1 MEFDTV
7 LEAKDFW
14 KSYGGMMGFDV
25 RQLYANK
32 CKLDNSVSSFR
43 LVCAKE
49 GQRRPDKRDHLTKQ
63 PRAETRTSCQVRM
76 SLKFARDIKKYV
88 ICDLELN
95 HNHILQIS
103 ETSHM
108 MPSQRKISE
117 VQALQIDLADEA
129 DIRPK
134 ETHELTNLQA
144 GGKDVLGYTKQDQK
158 NYLRSKRKRD
168 LAYGEAGS
176 LLKYFHRQLLDNPSF
191 QYAIQLDN
199 EEKITNIFWADAR
212 MVIDYAIFGDVITF
226 DTTYCTNK
234 ENRPLGVFCGFNHH
248 REIVIFG
255 AALLYDESKES
266 FIWLFES
273 FLEAHMQKK
282 PKTIFTDQ
290 DPAMAS
296 ALVEKMPETYH
307 GLCVWHIMQNAIRH
321 LGNKLK
327 DGSFILRDFKACI
340 YNSEDQFQF
349 QETWDALLQ
358 RYKVEDN
365 SWLKSI
371 YKVKEKW
378 AHCYMKKVYTIGM
391 RSTQLSESF
400 NSDLKDFMR
409 SNLDIIH
416 FLKQFELAV
425 GGKRYKELQAEYNA
439 RQKLPRL
446 KMIHSPLLKHAAQV
460 YTPNA
465 FDLFQNEFDWS
476 SAAYIIS
483 RIENNQMSE
492 YQVAIFDKDGEYT
505 VSGNVKD
512 MIISCSCG
520 MFETMGGI
528 FEITGF
534 LCCHCLKVLNVW
546 DVKQIPAQYIMKR
559 WTREAREMIV
569 HDSDGK
575 VVQSDT
581 RADATARYKNICFKA
596 IKLAARSSDFE
607 VTSNFVEQVIEETY
621 KKVDSFCRHN
631 QNDNVSNIL
640 NAKEIVNSCSDG
652 DALERLLE
660 NVKGLKKKEGRQGRK
675 RLKSWVE
682 KQSNKRMAST
692 NGVKLQHQI

>member
-1 MEFDTV
+1 
-7 LEAKDFW
+7 
-14 KSYGGMMGFDV
+14 MGFDV

-43 LVCAKE
+43 LVCAKK
-49 GQRRPDKRDHLTKQ
+49 GQRKPDKRDHLTKQ

-95 HNHILQIS
+95 HNHILQIP

-129 DIRPK
+129 GIRPK
-134 ETHELTNLQA
+134 KTHELTSLQA

-168 LAYGEAGS
+168 LAYGEA
-176 LLKYFHRQLLDNPSF
+176 
-191 QYAIQLDN
+191 
-199 EEKITNIFWADAR
+199 
-212 MVIDYAIFGDVITF
+212 
-226 DTTYCTNK
+226 
-234 ENRPLGVFCGFNHH
+234 
-248 REIVIFG
+248 
-255 AALLYDESKES
+255 
-266 FIWLFES
+266 
-273 FLEAHMQKK
+273 AHMQKK

-296 ALVEKMPETYH
+296 ALVEKLPETYH

-327 DGSFILRDFKACI
+327 DGSFILRDFKACM

-416 FLKQFELAV
+416 FLKQFERAV

-476 SAAYIIS
+476 SAAYIVS
-483 RIENNQMSE
+483 RTENNQMSE

-505 VSGNVKD
+505 VSGNQIRTQ
-512 MIISCSCG
+512 MI
-520 MFETMGGI
+520 
-528 FEITGF
+528 
-534 LCCHCLKVLNVW
+534 
-546 DVKQIPAQYIMKR
+546 
-559 WTREAREMIV
+559 
-569 HDSDGK
+569 
-575 VVQSDT
+575 VQSDT

-607 VTSNFVEQVIEETY
+607 VTSNFVEQVIEEAY
-621 KKVDSFCRHN
+621 KKAEIFT
-631 QNDNVSNIL
+631 SNI
-640 NAKEIVNSCSDG
+640 
-652 DALERLLE
+652 E
-660 NVKGLKKKEGRQGRK
+660 NQTILPLQ
-675 RLKSWVE
+675 SWNQV
-682 KQSNKRMAST
+682 T
-692 NGVKLQHQI
+692 TPNGVKLQHQI

>member
-1 MEFDTV
+1 
-7 LEAKDFW
+7 
-14 KSYGGMMGFDV
+14 
-25 RQLYANK
+25 
-32 CKLDNSVSSFR
+32 
-43 LVCAKE
+43 
-49 GQRRPDKRDHLTKQ
+49 
-63 PRAETRTSCQVRM
+63 
-76 SLKFARDIKKYV
+76 
-88 ICDLELN
+88 
-95 HNHILQIS
+95 
-103 ETSHM
+103 M

-168 LAYGEAGS
+168 LAYGEA
-176 LLKYFHRQLLDNPSF
+176 
-191 QYAIQLDN
+191 
-199 EEKITNIFWADAR
+199 
-212 MVIDYAIFGDVITF
+212 
-226 DTTYCTNK
+226 
-234 ENRPLGVFCGFNHH
+234 
-248 REIVIFG
+248 
-255 AALLYDESKES
+255 
-266 FIWLFES
+266 
-273 FLEAHMQKK
+273 
-282 PKTIFTDQ
+282 
-290 DPAMAS
+290 
-296 ALVEKMPETYH
+296 
-307 GLCVWHIMQNAIRH
+307 
-321 LGNKLK
+321 
-327 DGSFILRDFKACI
+327 
-340 YNSEDQFQF
+340 DQFQF

-446 KMIHSPLLKHAAQV
+446 KMVHSPLLTHAAQ
-460 YTPNA
+460 
-465 FDLFQNEFDWS
+465 
-476 SAAYIIS
+476 
-483 RIENNQMSE
+483 
-492 YQVAIFDKDGEYT
+492 
-505 VSGNVKD
+505 
-512 MIISCSCG
+512 
-520 MFETMGGI
+520 
-528 FEITGF
+528 
-534 LCCHCLKVLNVW
+534 
-546 DVKQIPAQYIMKR
+546 QIPAQYIMKR

-621 KKVDSFCRHN
+621 KKIEMR
-631 QNDNVSNIL
+631 
-640 NAKEIVNSCSDG
+640 
-652 DALERLLE
+652 
-660 NVKGLKKKEGRQGRK
+660 
-675 RLKSWVE
+675 
-682 KQSNKRMAST
+682 
-692 NGVKLQHQI
+692 

>member
-1 MEFDTV
+1 MERRLSIDFSKRRKNPNCTTEFYINYFFQANYSQKNTKIRLEFDTV
-7 LEAKDFW
+7 LKAKDFW
-14 KSYGGMMGFDV
+14 KSYGGMMSFDV

-43 LVCAKE
+43 LVCTKK

-63 PRAETRTSCQVRM
+63 PRAETRTSCQ
-76 SLKFARDIKKYV
+76 SYDAITKK
-88 ICDLELN
+88 DFR
-95 HNHILQIS
+95 S
-103 ETSHM
+103 TSIAN
-108 MPSQRKISE
+108 RFG
-117 VQALQIDLADEA
+117 
-129 DIRPK
+129 RPK
-134 ETHELTNLQA
+134 EIHELTSLQA

-158 NYLRSKRKRD
+158 NYFRSKRKRD
-168 LAYGEAGS
+168 LAYDEAGS

-191 QYAIQLDN
+191 QYATQLDN
-199 EEKITNIFWADAR
+199 KEKITNIFWADAR

-266 FIWLFES
+266 FMWLFES

-327 DGSFILRDFKACI
+327 DGSFILRDFKACM
-340 YNSEDQFQF
+340 YNSKDQIQF

-416 FLKQFELAV
+416 FLKQFERAV

-446 KMIHSPLLKHAAQV
+446 KDDSFAVIEACC
-460 YTPNA
+460 T
-465 FDLFQNEFDWS
+465 
-476 SAAYIIS
+476 
-483 RIENNQMSE
+483 ENNQISE

-505 VSGNVKD
+505 
-512 MIISCSCG
+512 
-520 MFETMGGI
+520 
-528 FEITGF
+528 
-534 LCCHCLKVLNVW
+534 
-546 DVKQIPAQYIMKR
+546 QIPVQYIMKR

-569 HDSDGK
+569 HDLDGK

-581 RADATARYKNICFKA
+581 RADATARYKNICFKT

-607 VTSNFVEQVIEETY
+607 VTSNFVEQVIEEAY
-621 KKVDSFCRHN
+621 KKFQLMSITNDACMQWMIELYVEFEQHTRMDAVGDDVNVDQLGDIDWEEDNNDSEKEVEANYKVDDENDDRDLAGN
-631 QNDNVSNIL
+631 PAAQNE
-640 NAKEIVNSCSDG
+640 AHAIVISISL
-652 DALERLLE
+652 AFHLLC
-660 NVKGLKKKEGRQGRK
+660 GL
-675 RLKSWVE
+675 
-682 KQSNKRMAST
+682 
-692 NGVKLQHQI
+692 